1 MMKANMIKPVN
12 TFKPLT
18 LAMVL
23 AISVITTNAL
33 ADDAMET
40 ANSNPVQDTYNNANW
55 QTPLAIEFTN
65 LDTSG
70 NGLLLPNE
78 ASKGKA
84 FNKQTFAKA
93 DADHDGYIDQNE
105 YTYYKTGKWPE
116 VAKPVNTGAA
126 DNAVINKDAMN
137 EDPFI
142 IAAAESEA
150 VTPSKRSVG
159 MVIDDSIITTKAK
172 AEILGTKELKS
183 LQISVETRQG
193 NVILSGFVDNEA
205 VKMKAEEVVSKI
217 EGVKSI
223 TNGLEVKS

>member
-1 MMKANMIKPVN
+1 MKAYMFKPVN

-18 LAMVL
+18 LAMAL
-23 AISVITTNAL
+23 AIGVIATNAL
-33 ADDAMET
+33 AEDAVDT
-40 ANSNPVQDTYNNANW
+40 GNRNPVQDSYNNANW
-55 QTPLAIEFTN
+55 QAPLAVEFTN

-105 YTYYKTGKWPE
+105 YAYYKTGKWPE
-116 VAKPVNTGAA
+116 VAKPVNMGAA

-142 IAAAESEA
+142 IAATESEA
-150 VTPSKRSVG
+150 AAPTKRTVG

-205 VKMKAEEVVSKI
+205 AKLKAEEVVSKI

-223 TNGLEVKS
+223 TNGLEVKI